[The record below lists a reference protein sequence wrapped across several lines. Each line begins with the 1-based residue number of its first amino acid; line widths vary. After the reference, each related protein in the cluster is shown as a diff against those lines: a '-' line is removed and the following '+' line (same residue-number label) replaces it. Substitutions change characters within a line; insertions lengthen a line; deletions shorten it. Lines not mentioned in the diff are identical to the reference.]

1 MIQIRTLE
9 IYTSLLEQTIV
20 EENVLLDEPPKRSD
34 LAQEMFRSCYQWW
47 LITIIQ
53 YEYSII
59 HTEPYWINDSVV
71 CLHETEPW
79 KYLDNIIPDFS
90 EQLIPLLTLPDCEV
104 VIATLEALNALA
116 KSPMGVSLLKNE
128 SISLLVDLL
137 SFSSRNY
144 DISGSRFYGPR
155 KETNMRS
162 WSLSVRDSM
171 IAIYFIQ
178 HKLCFHFK
186 TTRNHSPTAC
196 CRAPYS

>member
-20 EENVLLDEPPKRSD
+20 EENALLDEPPKRSE
-34 LAQEMFRSCYQWW
+34 LAQETFRSFHCLAHNHSYGM
-47 LITIIQ
+47 IQ
-53 YEYSII
+53 TVSCF
-59 HTEPYWINDSVV
+59 TSKSEP
-71 CLHETEPW
+71 T
-79 KYLDNIIPDFS
+79 KYLNNIIPDFS

-155 KETNMRS
+155 KESYM
-162 WSLSVRDSM
+162 
-171 IAIYFIQ
+171 
-178 HKLCFHFK
+178 
-186 TTRNHSPTAC
+186 
-196 CRAPYS
+196 